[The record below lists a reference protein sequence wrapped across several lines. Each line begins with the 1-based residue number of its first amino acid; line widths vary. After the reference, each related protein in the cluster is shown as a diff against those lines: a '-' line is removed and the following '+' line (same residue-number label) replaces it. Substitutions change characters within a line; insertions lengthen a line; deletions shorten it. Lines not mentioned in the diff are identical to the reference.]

1 MTYDNIREQAR
12 AAVTELLKK
21 SHMKSG
27 DIFII
32 GCSSS
37 EIKGAGIGTDSDIDV
52 AKAVYEGVKPLLDD
66 RGISLAAQCCEHLNR
81 AVIIERKALLP
92 GQDIVNVV
100 PQMHAGGSFAMT
112 VYENAQDPVA
122 VESVKADGGMDIG
135 DTLIGMHLRPV
146 AVPVRIAQKKSC
158 SFYPLFDDPL
168 GVCMPA
174 NHPLAE
180 KEEVDISDLNDC
192 EFIMPLPGWDDLY
205 DIVYQTE
212 PFSPTISHYVA
223 SDRGAVA
230 MVASNLGISILP
242 ELQAKCLPHNTTW
255 RKFSANCS
263 RTLGYCI
270 TSMAHA
276 SPALRKFIAIINEKE

>member
-1 MTYDNIREQAR
+1 MIKHKAFIRVVELGSLTKAAKELGYSQPGISYMLNTLEEEMGFPLLRRTRDAIVPTENGIKILDCCYELVKATTTLEETAQAINGILTGTLKI
-12 AAVTELLKK
+12 AALNSMAINYVPPIISKFKERYPQIDIHLEEFSIPDIHNMLLK
-21 SHMKSG
+21 MQC
-27 DIFII
+27 DIAFI
-32 GCSSS
+32 S
-37 EIKGAGIGTDSDIDV
+37 KDF
-52 AKAVYEGVKPLLDD
+52 P
-66 RGISLAAQCCEHLNR
+66 
-81 AVIIERKALLP
+81 
-92 GQDIVNVV
+92 
-100 PQMHAGGSFAMT
+100 
-112 VYENAQDPVA
+112 
-122 VESVKADGGMDIG
+122 
-135 DTLIGMHLRPV
+135 
-146 AVPVRIAQKKSC
+146 KSC